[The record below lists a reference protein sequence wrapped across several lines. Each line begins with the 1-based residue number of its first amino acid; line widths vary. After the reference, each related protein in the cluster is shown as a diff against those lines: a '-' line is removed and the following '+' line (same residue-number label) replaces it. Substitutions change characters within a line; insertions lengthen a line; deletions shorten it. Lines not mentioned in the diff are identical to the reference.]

1 MKSVKCLIYVSVTT
15 LLCFFNLI
23 KCSKPPHIIF
33 IIIDDLGWNDV
44 SFHGSKQIPTPNID
58 ALAKDGVILNNYY
71 VQPICTP
78 SRGTLMTGKYPIRL
92 GLQHDV
98 IYAAAPWGLSPD
110 EKILPQYLKELGY
123 TTRGIGKWHLGMHH
137 ESYLPV
143 HRGFDSFFGYWHGKE
158 DFYTHFEEG
167 SGTNGLDFHDDD
179 ENVWNYTGHYGTE
192 IFTTKAKEIIKTH
205 DTSKP
210 LFLYLAHQAVHAG
223 NSYTPLQAPP
233 EYVNRFPHI
242 KDEDRRIFAGMTS
255 ALDDSIGD
263 LFYTLNESGI
273 LQNAVIVFTTDNGAA
288 VQGIDA
294 STGSNWPL
302 RGSKYN
308 MWEGGVRGVA
318 FVWSP
323 LIRGAEHISSGMMH
337 ISDWLPTLYSVAG
350 GDVKKLGKID
360 GHNLWP
366 TICCST
372 PSPRD
377 EILHNV
383 DPVWKVEAIR
393 KGRYKLLKGSVF
405 NGNFDGWFDKEGKKK
420 ANVPFTKMDIEKQ
433 KEVYAKLSNHSQVI
447 TILST
452 INKTKATFSNDP
464 GQENEYCYKNN
475 HGENSC
481 HHQSESSSVSNSALT
496 PKKLTTSSLEVDCGS
511 KQENG
516 TICEPLKASC
526 LFDVE
531 NDPCEYN
538 NLAKSMPEIA
548 QKLEELLN
556 QYRIEAVPI
565 RNLPMDPAAN
575 PKYHGYAWVPWR
587 STP

>member
-1 MKSVKCLIYVSVTT
+1 MIVLKTIEGLE
-15 LLCFFNLI
+15 
-23 KCSKPPHIIF
+23 IF
-33 IIIDDLGWNDV
+33 
-44 SFHGSKQIPTPNID
+44 P
-58 ALAKDGVILNNYY
+58 AA
-71 VQPICTP
+71 
-78 SRGTLMTGKYPIRL
+78 R

-123 TTRGIGKWHLGMHH
+123 TTRGIGK
-137 ESYLPV
+137 
-143 HRGFDSFFGYWHGKE
+143 
-158 DFYTHFEEG
+158 

-205 DTSKP
+205 DTSKISFLSRSDNTEMKGWNARFPLVVYNLCRAKQGIKTIPVCPSKP

-242 KDEDRRIFAGMTS
+242 QDEDRRIFAGMAS

-337 ISDWLPTLYSVAG
+337 MSDWLPTLYSVAG
-350 GDVKKLGKID
+350 KNYRVINPFLCQ
-360 GHNLWP
+360 
-366 TICCST
+366 T
-372 PSPRD
+372 
-377 EILHNV
+377 
-383 DPVWKVEAIR
+383 
-393 KGRYKLLKGSVF
+393 SV
-405 NGNFDGWFDKEGKKK
+405 
-420 ANVPFTKMDIEKQ
+420 T
-433 KEVYAKLSNHSQVI
+433 
-447 TILST
+447 
-452 INKTKATFSNDP
+452 
-464 GQENEYCYKNN
+464 
-475 HGENSC
+475 
-481 HHQSESSSVSNSALT
+481 
-496 PKKLTTSSLEVDCGS
+496 
-511 KQENG
+511 
-516 TICEPLKASC
+516 
-526 LFDVE
+526 
-531 NDPCEYN
+531 
-538 NLAKSMPEIA
+538 
-548 QKLEELLN
+548 
-556 QYRIEAVPI
+556 
-565 RNLPMDPAAN
+565 
-575 PKYHGYAWVPWR
+575 
-587 STP
+587 

>member
-1 MKSVKCLIYVSVTT
+1 MFLAEHPSQGCFGLQSHCAPCY
-15 LLCFFNLI
+15 FFNQA
-23 KCSKPPHIIF
+23 
-33 IIIDDLGWNDV
+33 
-44 SFHGSKQIPTPNID
+44 SF
-58 ALAKDGVILNNYY
+58 Y
-71 VQPICTP
+71 P
-78 SRGTLMTGKYPIRL
+78 S
-92 GLQHDV
+92 D
-98 IYAAAPWGLSPD
+98 
-110 EKILPQYLKELGY
+110 
-123 TTRGIGKWHLGMHH
+123 
-137 ESYLPV
+137 
-143 HRGFDSFFGYWHGKE
+143 FSF
-158 DFYTHFEEG
+158 
-167 SGTNGLDFHDDD
+167 S
-179 ENVWNYTGHYGTE
+179 
-192 IFTTKAKEIIKTH
+192 
-205 DTSKP
+205 
-210 LFLYLAHQAVHAG
+210 
-223 NSYTPLQAPP
+223 
-233 EYVNRFPHI
+233 
-242 KDEDRRIFAGMTS
+242 
-255 ALDDSIGD
+255 
-263 LFYTLNESGI
+263 
-273 LQNAVIVFTTDNGAA
+273 
-288 VQGIDA
+288 
-294 STGSNWPL
+294 
-302 RGSKYN
+302 
-308 MWEGGVRGVA
+308 
-318 FVWSP
+318 
-323 LIRGAEHISSGMMH
+323 
-337 ISDWLPTLYSVAG
+337 

-393 KGRYKLLKGSVF
+393 KGKYKLLKGSVF
-405 NGNFDGWFDKEGKKK
+405 NGNFDGWFDKEGKRK
-420 ANVPFTKMDIEKQ
+420 ANVPFTKMDIEEQ
-433 KEVYAKLSNHSQVI
+433 NEVYAKLSNHSQVI

-464 GQENEYCYKNN
+464 GQENGYCYKNN

-511 KQENG
+511 KPENG

-538 NLAKSMPEIA
+538 NLAKAMPEIA